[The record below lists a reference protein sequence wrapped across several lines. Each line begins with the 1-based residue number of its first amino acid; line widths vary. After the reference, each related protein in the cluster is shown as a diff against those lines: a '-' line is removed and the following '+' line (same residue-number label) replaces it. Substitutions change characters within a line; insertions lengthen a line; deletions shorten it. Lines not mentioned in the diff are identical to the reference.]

1 MIHKQRTVKLRR
13 KLIILQQH
21 EIIKIIKSIAHIKP
35 KQKNTIPKNTHHRN
49 LLALLMNDKIDSLE
63 NKIFK
68 TYIETLKKFKNF
80 FMLIN
85 KKELK
90 WEVRNKF

>member
-1 MIHKQRTVKLRR
+1 
-13 KLIILQQH
+13 
-21 EIIKIIKSIAHIKP
+21 
-35 KQKNTIPKNTHHRN
+35 
-49 LLALLMNDKIDSLE
+49 MNDKIDSLE
-63 NKIFK
+63 NKIIK
-68 TYIETLKKFKNF
+68 SYIETLKIFKNF